1 MKEVVLIANRRS
13 LVGKQVNGLR
23 RDGKLPGVIYGRHVQ
38 AIPIMLDLKETSRI
52 LQGLPSSALVVVEV
66 DGEKHFALVREKQR
80 NPILSSLRHID
91 FQAISL
97 TEKVRINVPLH
108 LVGESP
114 AVKNFGGILVSNIDR
129 VEVECLPRELPNN
142 IAVDVSSLMQIGSV
156 LHVRDLILPKGVVIY
171 ADLDEVIV
179 VVTAPIA
186 EEVPEEAAAETIEPE
201 LVEKKKKEE
210 VEEE

>member
-66 DGEKHFALVREKQR
+66 DAEKHFALVREKQR

-156 LHVRDLILPKGVVIY
+156 LHVRDLILPKSVVIY